1 MVFLSLFVEVL
12 CATEPATTK
21 NKHNWSWL
29 TSANSYYHWNSRK
42 SERRWDARQSF
53 VATERETAT
62 LEKSFRGFKIILQI
76 NMSCLQITPELYAS
90 PRCAVTF
97 VGSCTWTCS
106 KTTLFASWEL
116 EVCVC
121 CVLKAG
127 LEDLLICMSNTWTC
141 YWVRKCRKCPSSKV
155 LLLRSI

>member
-1 MVFLSLFVEVL
+1 MFEYKRSLWKQLWVMVFLSLFVEVL

-21 NKHNWSWL
+21 NWSWL

-53 VATERETAT
+53 VAREQETAT

-76 NMSCLQITPELYAS
+76 NMWCLQITPEPYAS

-106 KTTLFASWEL
+106 KTTLFATWEL
-116 EVCVC
+116 QVCVL
-121 CVLKAG
+121 CVEGWPGGFVNLY
-127 LEDLLICMSNTWTC
+127 E
-141 YWVRKCRKCPSSKV
+141 
-155 LLLRSI
+155 